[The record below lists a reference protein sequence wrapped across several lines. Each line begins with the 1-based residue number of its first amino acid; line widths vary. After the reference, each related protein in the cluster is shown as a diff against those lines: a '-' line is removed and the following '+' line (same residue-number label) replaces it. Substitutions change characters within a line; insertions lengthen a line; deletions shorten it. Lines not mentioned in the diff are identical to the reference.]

1 MITNERERERNKKKR
16 RNISNPINTLNSR
29 KNNDES
35 VDNLRQ
41 YLRAFNIPR
50 LLTKCKQLVHR
61 LSCFYTLQDI

>member
-41 YLRAFNIPR
+41 YL
-50 LLTKCKQLVHR
+50 
-61 LSCFYTLQDI
+61 